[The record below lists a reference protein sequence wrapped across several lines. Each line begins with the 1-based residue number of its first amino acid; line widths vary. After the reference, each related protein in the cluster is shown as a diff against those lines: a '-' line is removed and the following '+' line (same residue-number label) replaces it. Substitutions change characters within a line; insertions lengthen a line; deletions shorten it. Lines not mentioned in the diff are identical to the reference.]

1 MTSIANSKHL
11 VIIIILR
18 EFKAVTLLII
28 IIIYFM
34 KRLNNDSD
42 RSSVLHEHGFSMCV
56 RKAVH
61 IENHHH
67 YRHHHH
73 GFLTL
78 LLLSPSSSLSAS
90 ASPYCLSELMG
101 PKCTLEGQALMSSL
115 HPFFPRPQDKYHRDE
130 KLPVNIPCR

>member
-1 MTSIANSKHL
+1 MYSQFLYPQKKFIFNFFFCHRYCCCQQLIAFVTSIANSKHL

-18 EFKAVTLLII
+18 EFKAVTLLIT
-28 IIIYFM
+28 IIYFV

-73 GFLTL
+73 DFLML

-90 ASPYCLSELMG
+90 TSPYCLSELMG
-101 PKCTLEGQALMSSL
+101 PKCT
-115 HPFFPRPQDKYHRDE
+115 
-130 KLPVNIPCR
+130 

>member
-28 IIIYFM
+28 IIYFV

-67 YRHHHH
+67 YRHHYHR

-78 LLLSPSSSLSAS
+78 LLLSPSTSLSAS

-101 PKCTLEGQALMSSL
+101 PKCTLEGQTLMSSL

-130 KLPVNIPCR
+130 KLHVNIPCR